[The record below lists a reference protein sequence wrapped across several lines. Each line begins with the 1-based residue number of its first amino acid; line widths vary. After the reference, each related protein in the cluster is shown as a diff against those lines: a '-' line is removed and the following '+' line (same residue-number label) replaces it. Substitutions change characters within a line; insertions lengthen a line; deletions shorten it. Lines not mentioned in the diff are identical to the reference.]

1 MKAHLGLSF
10 FTCTSCLISLYRF
23 SPLLSSPQS
32 CQVQRLVLTAPPG
45 PTKAMT
51 PRPPI
56 AGGCSSSQSAS
67 DTQLR
72 ATTSLPVSCIRTLLM
87 LLVWVTLKAEESVC
101 ILVWIQLY
109 HLLGKCLYILN
120 QRSVP
125 QALCVKVSISD
136 RRGLWTTSHWS
147 AALFQTLLHRIKKEF
162 VMPFYCLC

>member
-1 MKAHLGLSF
+1 MSSHRYLNAQQCKAHLGLSF
-10 FTCTSCLISLYRF
+10 FTCTSCLISLYGF
-23 SPLLSSPQS
+23 S
-32 CQVQRLVLTAPPG
+32 CLVLTAPPG

-51 PRPPI
+51 PKLPI
-56 AGGCSSSQSAS
+56 PGGCSSSQSAS

-87 LLVWVTLKAEESVC
+87 LLVWVILKVEKSVC

-125 QALCVKVSISD
+125 QALYVKVSISD
-136 RRGLWTTSHWS
+136 QRT